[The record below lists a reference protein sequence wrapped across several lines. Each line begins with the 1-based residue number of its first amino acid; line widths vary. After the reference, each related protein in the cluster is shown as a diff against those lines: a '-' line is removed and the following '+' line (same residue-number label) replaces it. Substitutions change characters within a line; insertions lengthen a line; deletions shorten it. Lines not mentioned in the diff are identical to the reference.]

1 MTTRF
6 LISFVVEDDYYGA
19 EAPLIDHVIDNFDG
33 MFEGGVSLAEDS
45 ARVESVPRLLPQ
57 AARLLVEAARDHL
70 ADGAWRVEV
79 DDDATIRKV
88 HGGYVVEARVFIH
101 DYELPTPETRS
112 KP

>member
-1 MTTRF
+1 
-6 LISFVVEDDYYGA
+6 
-19 EAPLIDHVIDNFDG
+19 
-33 MFEGGVSLAEDS
+33 
-45 ARVESVPRLLPQ
+45 
-57 AARLLVEAARDHL
+57 
-70 ADGAWRVEV
+70 VEV